1 MSETLIFFNPSQS
14 FQDTTIKQ
22 YKIMSKYG
30 FSFSL
35 SRLLGIAQA
44 KQKFART
51 TGIPTTKGGMQRKIG
66 ASILKMF
73 FK

>member
-1 MSETLIFFNPSQS
+1 MALPETDRL
-14 FQDTTIKQ
+14 IKQ
-22 YKIMSKYG
+22 TDKIEIVKKIIMSKYG

-51 TGIPTTKGGMQRKIG
+51 TGIPTTKSGMQRKIG

>member
-1 MSETLIFFNPSQS
+1 MSETLIFFNPSWS

>member
-1 MSETLIFFNPSQS
+1 MGRRILRLNSKKL
-14 FQDTTIKQ
+14 KQ
-22 YKIMSKYG
+22 KIMSKYG

-35 SRLLGIAQA
+35 SRLLGVAQA
-44 KQKFART
+44 KQKLARK

-66 ASILKMF
+66 ASILKIF

>member
-1 MSETLIFFNPSQS
+1 MG
-14 FQDTTIKQ
+14 
-22 YKIMSKYG
+22 KYG

-44 KQKFART
+44 KQRFVRK

-66 ASILKMF
+66 ASILKLF

>member
-1 MSETLIFFNPSQS
+1 LRLN
-14 FQDTTIKQ
+14 KQ
-22 YKIMSKYG
+22 MMSKYG

-44 KQKFART
+44 KQKLART
-51 TGIPTTKGGMQRKIG
+51 TGIPTTKAGMQRKIG
-66 ASILKMF
+66 ASILKIL

>member
-1 MSETLIFFNPSQS
+1 
-14 FQDTTIKQ
+14 
-22 YKIMSKYG
+22 MSKFG

-44 KQKFART
+44 KQRFART
-51 TGIPTTKGGMQRKIG
+51 TGIPTTKCGLQRKLG
-66 ASILKMF
+66 NGVLKLF

>member
-1 MSETLIFFNPSQS
+1 MG
-14 FQDTTIKQ
+14 
-22 YKIMSKYG
+22 KYG

-35 SRLLGIAQA
+35 SRLLGIAQS

-51 TGIPTTKGGMQRKIG
+51 TGVPTTKGGIQRKIG
-66 ASILKMF
+66 ASILKLF

>member
-1 MSETLIFFNPSQS
+1 
-14 FQDTTIKQ
+14 
-22 YKIMSKYG
+22 MSKYG

-44 KQKFART
+44 KQKIAT
-51 TGIPTTKGGMQRKIG
+51 TNGISAKKGGLQRKIG
-66 ASILKMF
+66 ASILKLF

>member
-1 MSETLIFFNPSQS
+1 MYEILIFFNLSS
-14 FQDTTIKQ
+14 SHNTTIKH
-22 YKIMSKYG
+22 YKSMGKYG